1 MNKKT
6 LFQIFLLI
14 LVILFSI
21 LFYLKY
27 FVEDNIKVNKDD
39 TRVLNEPQ
47 KKIPEGNIVK
57 DLLYES
63 SDNIGNRYI
72 IRSDSG
78 AYSDQNKNE
87 ILMKNVQAEIRL
99 NNGDVIYLKSQNAIY
114 NTVNSNT
121 QFVNNVKLKY
131 LEHEMKANNIDVFF
145 DQSKLAAYNNL
156 VYKNSD
162 VNLLADKVEIDLLTR
177 NSKIFMFDKSKVK
190 IIKE

>member
-72 IRSDSG
+72 IRSMMS
-78 AYSDQNKNE
+78 SRNKA
-87 ILMKNVQAEIRL
+87 Q
-99 NNGDVIYLKSQNAIY
+99 
-114 NTVNSNT
+114 
-121 QFVNNVKLKY
+121 
-131 LEHEMKANNIDVFF
+131 
-145 DQSKLAAYNNL
+145 
-156 VYKNSD
+156 
-162 VNLLADKVEIDLLTR
+162 
-177 NSKIFMFDKSKVK
+177 
-190 IIKE
+190 

>member
-72 IRSDSG
+72 IRSDSVHTVI
-78 AYSDQNKNE
+78 K
-87 ILMKNVQAEIRL
+87 IKMK
-99 NNGDVIYLKSQNAIY
+99 
-114 NTVNSNT
+114 
-121 QFVNNVKLKY
+121 F
-131 LEHEMKANNIDVFF
+131 
-145 DQSKLAAYNNL
+145 
-156 VYKNSD
+156 
-162 VNLLADKVEIDLLTR
+162 
-177 NSKIFMFDKSKVK
+177 
-190 IIKE
+190 